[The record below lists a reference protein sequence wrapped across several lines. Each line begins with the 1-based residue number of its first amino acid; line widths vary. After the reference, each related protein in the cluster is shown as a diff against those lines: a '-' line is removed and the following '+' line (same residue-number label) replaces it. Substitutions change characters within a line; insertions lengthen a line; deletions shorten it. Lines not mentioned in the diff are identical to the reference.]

1 MALWLGRGLQQEA
14 ARLQENS
21 RQKQAT
27 LPNVAKVTQAVHLL
41 SLDTDA
47 SLYPTCMYILHPSSA
62 ALICIAR
69 SSGCIIYL

>member
-1 MALWLGRGLQQEA
+1 MALWLGRGLQQEV

-27 LPNVAKVTQAVHLL
+27 LPNVAKVTRAVHLL

-47 SLYPTCMYILHPSSA
+47 SL
-62 ALICIAR
+62 
-69 SSGCIIYL
+69 

>member
-47 SLYPTCMYILHPSSA
+47 SL
-62 ALICIAR
+62 
-69 SSGCIIYL
+69 